1 MQKTKNLTLLGVLIA
16 IQIVLTLT
24 NIGII
29 PLPAIKATTL
39 HIPVIIGAVLLGPGA
54 GMILGASFGI
64 LSIMMNTMQ
73 PGVTSFV
80 FSPFITIGN
89 QSGNWLSLV
98 VSIVPRVLIGL
109 TSYLTYRL
117 ITKWSTSKILA
128 YAVAG
133 VIGALTNT
141 IFVMLGIYLFFAEP
155 YAMAKE
161 VAVSDLFSV
170 IMGIILVNGIPEAII
185 AGIVVPAISRPLQL
199 IFRFS
204 QKTNATHK
212 RHHQKVA

>member
-1 MQKTKNLTLLGVLIA
+1 MQKTKSLTLLGVLIA
-16 IQIVLTLT
+16 TQIVLTLT
-24 NIGII
+24 NVGII

-39 HIPVIIGAVLLGPGA
+39 HIPVIIGAVLLGPKA

-64 LSIMMNTMQ
+64 LSVIMNTMQ

-89 QSGNWLSLV
+89 QGGNWLSLV
-98 VSIVPRVLIGL
+98 VAIVPRILIGL
-109 TSYLTYRL
+109 TAYIAYKLV
-117 ITKWSTSKILA
+117 TKWSDSKILS

-133 VIGALTNT
+133 VVGALTNT

-161 VAVSDLFSV
+161 VAVSDLFGV
-170 IMGIILVNGIPEAII
+170 IMGIILANGIPEAIV

-199 IFRFS
+199 IFKFNTKVNSARRV
-204 QKTNATHK
+204 QTNE
-212 RHHQKVA
+212 

>member
-1 MQKTKNLTLLGVLIA
+1 MQKTKSLTLLGVLIA
-16 IQIVLTLT
+16 TQIVLTLT
-24 NIGII
+24 NVGII

-39 HIPVIIGAVLLGPGA
+39 HIPVIIGAVLLGPKA

-64 LSIMMNTMQ
+64 LSVIMNTMQ

-89 QSGNWLSLV
+89 QGGNWLSLV
-98 VSIVPRVLIGL
+98 VAIVPRILIGL
-109 TSYLTYRL
+109 TAYIAYKLV
-117 ITKWSTSKILA
+117 TKWSDSKILS

-133 VIGALTNT
+133 IVGALTNT

-161 VAVSDLFSV
+161 VAVSDLFGV
-170 IMGIILVNGIPEAII
+170 IMGIILANGIPEAIV

-199 IFRFS
+199 IFKFNTKVNSARRV
-204 QKTNATHK
+204 QTNE
-212 RHHQKVA
+212 